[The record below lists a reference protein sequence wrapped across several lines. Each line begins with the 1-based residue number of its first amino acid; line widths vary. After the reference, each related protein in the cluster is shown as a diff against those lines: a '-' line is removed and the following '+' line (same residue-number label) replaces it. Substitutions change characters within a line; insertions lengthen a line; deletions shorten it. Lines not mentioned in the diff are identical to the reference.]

1 MRVRAGAR
9 TTDLGNDRWSVFF
22 HLVAVIF
29 LILVF
34 EFLFVVFSS
43 RHVIVFHIGNL
54 LVFHIRCLLSHLS
67 SWKVGAQGSKAS
79 TTTAHADCRLPI
91 WSSAAIACYS
101 PGSFDFVWF

>member
-1 MRVRAGAR
+1 MRVRADAR
-9 TTDLGNDRWSVFF
+9 TTDLGKDRWSVFF

-54 LVFHIRCLLSHLS
+54 LVFHVRCLLSHLS